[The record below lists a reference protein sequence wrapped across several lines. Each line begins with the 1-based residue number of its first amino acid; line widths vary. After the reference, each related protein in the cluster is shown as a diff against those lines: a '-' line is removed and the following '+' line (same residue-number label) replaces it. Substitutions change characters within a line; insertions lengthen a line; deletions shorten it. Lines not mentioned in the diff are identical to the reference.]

1 MGVAT
6 VHSVGDR
13 TIVKQRS
20 KNLVHC
26 TLDIVEAFNI
36 QEGFLLACKGGIGEI
51 FSGG

>member
-1 MGVAT
+1 MGVTA

-26 TLDIVEAFNI
+26 TLDIVEAFDI
-36 QEGFLLACKGGIGEI
+36 QEGFLLTRKGGIG
-51 FSGG
+51 